1 VKFLTL
7 LHIGENMKIGEL
19 AKRVD
24 LNVETLRYYE
34 RLGLLENPKRTPSGY
49 RDYDTSAI
57 KQIYFIQSSQQLGF
71 SLTEIKQ
78 LISIKA
84 NGQLQASSDIKNK
97 VSGLNN
103 KLQELNIF
111 KQSLEA
117 LVNQEDASAG

>member
-1 VKFLTL
+1 MKFLTL